1 MNIFNFAG
9 YIFTVNVSGR
19 TMAAI
24 NDVELIK
31 EGQTGSETA
40 FQKLVETFYQD
51 AYRMAYYWT
60 RNREVALDI
69 SQEAFIRVYKNLNQF
84 DVERPFCAW
93 LYTII
98 KNLSMTYLKRT
109 RSRRMVFSD
118 FFSKKRNL
126 ADATT
131 ETDRKI
137 EQDETAR
144 VIWQSIRKLNRDE
157 QEIILL
163 REFEDYSYQEISD
176 LLNIPLGTVMSRLYH
191 ARKKLA
197 KIIEGEQDES

>member
-1 MNIFNFAG
+1 
-9 YIFTVNVSGR
+9 
-19 TMAAI
+19 MAAI
-24 NDVELIK
+24 DDVELIK
-31 EGQTGSETA
+31 ECRTGSETA

-60 RNREVALDI
+60 RNQEVALDI
-69 SQEAFIRVYKNLNQF
+69 SQEAFIRIYKNLDHFNLEKSF
-84 DVERPFCAW
+84 PAW
-93 LYTII
+93 LYTIV
-98 KNLSMTYLKRT
+98 KNLSMNYLKRT

-118 FFSKKRNL
+118 FFSRKRNPVISTIE
-126 ADATT
+126 A
-131 ETDRKI
+131 DRKI

-144 VIWQSIRKLNRDE
+144 VIWHSIRKLSRDE

-163 REFEDYSYQEISD
+163 REFEDFTYQEVSD

-197 KIIEGEQDES
+197 KIIEDEQDES

>member
-1 MNIFNFAG
+1 
-9 YIFTVNVSGR
+9 
-19 TMAAI
+19 MAAI
-24 NDVELIK
+24 DDVELIK
-31 EGQTGSETA
+31 ECQTGSDTA

-69 SQEAFIRVYKNLNQF
+69 SQEAFIRIYKNLDHFNLEKSF
-84 DVERPFCAW
+84 PAW
-93 LYTII
+93 LYTIV
-98 KNLSMTYLKRT
+98 KNLSMNYLKRT

-118 FFSKKRNL
+118 FFSRKRNPVISTIE
-126 ADATT
+126 A
-131 ETDRKI
+131 DRKI

-144 VIWQSIRKLNRDE
+144 VIWHSIRKLSRDE

-163 REFEDYSYQEISD
+163 REFEDFTYQEVSD

-197 KIIEGEQDES
+197 KIIEDEQDES

>member
-1 MNIFNFAG
+1 
-9 YIFTVNVSGR
+9 
-19 TMAAI
+19 MAAI
-24 NDVELIK
+24 DDVELIK
-31 EGQTGSETA
+31 ECQTGSETA

-69 SQEAFIRVYKNLNQF
+69 SQEAFIRVYRNLDHF
-84 DVERPFCAW
+84 DIEKPFRAW
-93 LYTII
+93 FYTII
-98 KNLSMTYLKRT
+98 KNLSMNYLKRT
-109 RSRRMVFSD
+109 RSRRTVFSD

-126 ADATT
+126 PEAIT
-131 ETDRKI
+131 ETNRKI

-144 VIWQSIRKLNRDE
+144 VIWHSIRKLSRDE

-163 REFEDYSYQEISD
+163 REFEDFTYQEVSD

>member
-1 MNIFNFAG
+1 LNIPEFAG

-24 NDVELIK
+24 DDVELIK
-31 EGQTGSETA
+31 ECQTGSETA

-69 SQEAFIRVYKNLNQF
+69 SQEAFIRVYRNLDHF
-84 DVERPFCAW
+84 DIEKPFRAW
-93 LYTII
+93 FYTII
-98 KNLSMTYLKRT
+98 KNLSMNYLKRT
-109 RSRRMVFSD
+109 RSRRTVFSD

-126 ADATT
+126 PEAIT
-131 ETDRKI
+131 ETNRKI

-144 VIWQSIRKLNRDE
+144 VIWHSIRKLSRDE

-163 REFEDYSYQEISD
+163 REFEDFTYQEVSD

>member
-1 MNIFNFAG
+1 LNILEFAG

-19 TMAAI
+19 MMAAI
-24 NDVELIK
+24 VDVELIK
-31 EGQTGSETA
+31 ECQRGSETA

-69 SQEAFIRVYKNLNQF
+69 SQEAFIRVYKNLDHF
-84 DVERPFCAW
+84 DVEKPFRAW
-93 LYTII
+93 FYTIV
-98 KNLSMTYLKRT
+98 KNLSMNYLKRI

-118 FFSKKRNL
+118 FFNTKRNL
-126 ADATT
+126 ADFTF
-131 ETDRKI
+131 EIDRKT
-137 EQDETAR
+137 EQDETAG
-144 VIWQSIRKLNRDE
+144 VLWHSIRKLNRDE

-163 REFEDYSYQEISD
+163 REFEDFTYQEISE
-176 LLNIPLGTVMSRLYH
+176 LLKIPLGTVMSRLYH

-197 KIIEGEQDES
+197 KIIEDEQDEP

>member
-1 MNIFNFAG
+1 LNIPEFAG

-24 NDVELIK
+24 DDVELIK
-31 EGQTGSETA
+31 ECQTGSETA

-69 SQEAFIRVYKNLNQF
+69 SQETFIRVYKNLDHFNI
-84 DVERPFCAW
+84 EKPFRAW
-93 LYTII
+93 FYTII
-98 KNLSMTYLKRT
+98 KNLSMNYMKRT
-109 RSRRMVFSD
+109 RNRRMVFSD
-118 FFSKKRNL
+118 FFSKKGNL
-126 ADATT
+126 IEATF

-137 EQDETAR
+137 EQDEAAR
-144 VIWQSIRKLNRDE
+144 VIWHSIRKLSREE

-163 REFEDYSYQEISD
+163 REFENFTYQEISD
-176 LLNIPLGTVMSRLYH
+176 LLNIALGTVMSRLYH

-197 KIIEGEQDES
+197 KIIEGEQDEP